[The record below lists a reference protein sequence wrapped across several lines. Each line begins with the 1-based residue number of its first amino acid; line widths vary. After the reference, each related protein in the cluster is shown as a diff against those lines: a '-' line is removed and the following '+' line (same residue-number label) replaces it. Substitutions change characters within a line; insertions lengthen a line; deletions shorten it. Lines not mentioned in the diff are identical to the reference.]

1 MSLLTPQQPQQPSRE
16 QKLANRARMI
26 KAFSAQAYRQICELQ
41 QRGIQLLWN
50 DREFSPQELIDE
62 LGPDAIKIFQYHGGL
77 TSYLVQ
83 VAQTDG
89 VAPNVALPTNA
100 FAVEDGVITVLD
112 DTPYTP

>member
-1 MSLLTPQQPQQPSRE
+1 MSLLTPQQPQEPSRE
-16 QKLANRARMI
+16 QKLANKVRML
-26 KAFSAQAYRQICELQ
+26 KSFSIQAYNQICELQ
-41 QRGIQLLWN
+41 KNGIRLLWN
-50 DREFSPQELIDE
+50 DGEFTPQEIIDE
-62 LGPDAIKIFQYHGGL
+62 LGPDAVKIFQYHGGL